1 MPLSVVGWVF
11 TDPRPAANRLTAIL
25 TVLAQLLSA
34 SSAFAW
40 NDKGHMVVAFIA
52 YKQLKTPV
60 QSRVDALLKLNP
72 FFSRWVGTLPVGASG
87 LERRAMLFA
96 IAATWPDH
104 IKSSSQY
111 TDDGTENG
119 NRPDG
124 PPSSQN
130 TGYGDKLRHK
140 YWHFVDQPF
149 STDSTPLPPVPDPN
163 AQDRIHLFRSVL
175 TSEEAD
181 PLKSYDLV
189 WLLHLVGDV
198 HQPLHDSTRV
208 SAALPAGDS
217 GGNLVLVCASPC
229 NTTTQKLHAFWDDAL
244 GSERDVGTAVTF
256 AKSLP
261 PADAQ
266 LAAVL
271 DEGEWVREG
280 LALAKSNVYRPP
292 IGSGGGPFT
301 LTASYR
307 NATFNLAAKRVALA
321 GARLADVL
329 NAELR

>member
-1 MPLSVVGWVF
+1 MNPG
-11 TDPRPAANRLTAIL
+11 PAAKRVTVIL

-40 NDKGHMVVAFIA
+40 NDKGHMVVAYIA
-52 YKQLKTPV
+52 YKQLKAPI

-72 FFSRWVGTLPVGASG
+72 FFSRWVGMLPAGASG
-87 LERRAMLFA
+87 LERQAMLFA
-96 IAATWPDH
+96 IAATWPDQ

-130 TGYGDKLRHK
+130 TGYDDKLRHK

-163 AQDRIHLFRSVL
+163 AQNRIHLFRSVL
-175 TSEEAD
+175 ASADAD

-208 SAALPAGDS
+208 SATLPAGDS

-256 AKSLP
+256 AKGLP

-280 LALAKSNVYRPP
+280 FELAKSNVYQPP
-292 IGSGGGPFT
+292 IGPGGGPFA

-321 GARLADVL
+321 GARLTNVL
-329 NAELR
+329 NAELK